1 MKTFKQFL
9 NKPVSSTEDLADKHK
24 VSVDEIQ
31 KQLEMGIKVEG
42 EHTTKPK
49 IARQIAL
56 AHIGEDPKYYSKL
69 KKMEG

>member
-1 MKTFKQFL
+1 MKSFKQFL
-9 NKPVSSTEDLADKHK
+9 NKPVSSVEKLSKKHN
-24 VSVDEIQ
+24 VSTDEIEQ
-31 KQLEMGIKVEG
+31 QLQMGIKVEG

>member
-9 NKPVSSTEDLADKHK
+9 DTPVLSPEDLADKHK

-56 AHIGEDPKYYSKL
+56 AHIGEDPEYYSKL
-69 KKMEG
+69 KEMEG